1 MLCGGTSELK
11 RPDDE
16 ANRVLDVVKT
26 SLLTKTGHDA
36 DDDGELPL
44 SIFRI
49 SILFSV
55 ELLGYKSQV
64 VAGTNYFL
72 KVSLVGGGIGM
83 WLKLNLFFNRLK
95 MH

>member
-26 SLLTKTGHDA
+26 SLLTKTGHDG
-36 DDDGELPL
+36 DGELPL

-49 SILFSV
+49 FILFSSV

-83 WLKLNLFFNRLK
+83 WLKLNLLFFNRLK